1 MHCGIGRKITDKD
14 LNYEHSIPTPWMG
27 TSPYVSLGMQT
38 QWDLWQADQQSIKN
52 IKPLERLVT

>member
-1 MHCGIGRKITDKD
+1 
-14 LNYEHSIPTPWMG
+14 MG